1 MNGELRGEKMT
12 NDEQKLTQ
20 HDVVI
25 LTKILSRYQFMHP
38 DEWPDG
44 AQDAARLLLNIL
56 KKTH

>member
-1 MNGELRGEKMT
+1 MIS
-12 NDEQKLTQ
+12 DEHKLTQ

-44 AQDAARLLLNIL
+44 AQDAARLLLKLL
-56 KKTH
+56 KETPVVDKR

>member
-1 MNGELRGEKMT
+1 MT

-44 AQDAARLLLNIL
+44 ARDAALLLLKIL
-56 KKTH
+56 KKTPVVDKR